1 MYRLMS
7 ALVMLLAVAEP
18 GVSAGKEAPA
28 AALTETPPALDSGTR
43 PSGRITF
50 VGAIVVGTAE
60 TPAITTTSSATGTQ
74 VAVRT
79 GRLSAPAR
87 VVTSATRVR
96 RQLLEQLQRLEL
108 PGEQIGQ
115 PQVAVVTYM

>member
-18 GVSAGKEAPA
+18 GVSAGKDAPA
-28 AALTETPPALDSGTR
+28 AALTETLTVSDSGAR

-50 VGAIVVGTAE
+50 VGAIVVGTAG
-60 TPAITTTSSATGTQ
+60 TPAVTATSSATGAQATVQ
-74 VAVRT
+74 T
-79 GRLSAPAR
+79 GRFSAPAR
-87 VVTSATRVR
+87 VVTSTACVR
-96 RQLLEQLQRLEL
+96 RQLLEQLRRLEL